1 MGSFRDLSGC
11 MRRLLGHLLGRVM
24 LVGIAAVARV
34 PAVGFQGKQND
45 RMDVNI
51 VVIIFRK

>member
-1 MGSFRDLSGC
+1 

-24 LVGIAAVARV
+24 LVGIAAVARD
-34 PAVGFQGKQND
+34 PAVGFPGKQNE
-45 RMDVNI
+45 RMDVKI